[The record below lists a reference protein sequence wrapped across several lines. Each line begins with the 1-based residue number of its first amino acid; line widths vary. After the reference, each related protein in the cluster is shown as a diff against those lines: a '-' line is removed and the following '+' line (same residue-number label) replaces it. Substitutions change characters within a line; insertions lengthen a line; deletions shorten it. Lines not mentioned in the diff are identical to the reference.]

1 MGKVDIKDAYYS
13 VLILAEQQK
22 YLEFQFRRKFC
33 QFTYLPNGFGSSP
46 HKFTK
51 LLKPPLSYLRLQ
63 QVTVL
68 EFIDNLINLG
78 RSFVKC
84 ERNIKLILT
93 LLDLPRSIEYFGFE
107 IDSQLMNII
116 LTQKKAFQTVMS
128 VSPPGR
134 ISDHQKH
141 CQTTG

>member
-1 MGKVDIKDAYYS
+1 M
-13 VLILAEQQK
+13 
-22 YLEFQFRRKFC
+22 
-33 QFTYLPNGFGSSP
+33 
-46 HKFTK
+46 
-51 LLKPPLSYLRLQ
+51 
-63 QVTVL
+63 
-68 EFIDNLINLG
+68 G

-134 ISDHQKH
+134 ISDH
-141 CQTTG
+141 